1 VGPVLQYQL
10 QSLTPEDRASWD
22 ARIEKFESVQLFHRQ
37 AWLDYLAESRGVSI
51 QQYAIREAG
60 RTVGYF
66 SGGIL
71 RKGPFRILGSPLK
84 GWGTNHMGPV
94 VNRDFNGQAFLEVI
108 DELARAENIAVVELA
123 NPALASEAMIR
134 LGYGLIN
141 QPTYVVELAGLDEA
155 AVLARIDKKDLST
168 MRKGRRMGLTVVST
182 DDVSIVDEYYDQWMA
197 TMTRKGLFPPYGRQV
212 ARMLFEHLQPK
223 GMLLALRV
231 LSPTGETIAT
241 GLFPHDDKTIY
252 FWAGASRRGARLY
265 SPNDLMQWTVIEW
278 ALENR
283 LSAYDMNGDG
293 MFKKKFGGVFQQ
305 QQRWRKFYSARARL
319 ALAGYA
325 RYHAAR
331 MKISASWAR
340 YRSKSNDQL
349 H

>member
-1 VGPVLQYQL
+1 VKPVLQYQL
-10 QSLTPEDRASWD
+10 QSLTPEDRAHWD
-22 ARIEKFESVQLFHRQ
+22 ARIEKFESVHLFHRQ
-37 AWLDYLAESRGVSI
+37 AWLDYLAESRGVCI
-51 QQYAIREAG
+51 RQYAIREAG
-60 RTVGYF
+60 RAVGYF
-66 SGGIL
+66 CGGVL

-94 VNRDFNGQAFLEVI
+94 VNRDFNCTAFLEAI
-108 DELARAENIAVVELA
+108 DELAKAERIDVVELA
-123 NPALASEAMIR
+123 NPILASEAMVR
-134 LGYGLIN
+134 LGYSLIN
-141 QPTYVVELAGLDEA
+141 QPTYVVELAGLEKA
-155 AVLARIDKKDLST
+155 AVLKRIDRKDLST
-168 MRKGRRMGLTVVST
+168 MRKGRRMGLTVVAT

-212 ARMLFEHLQPK
+212 ARILFEHLQPK

-231 LSPTGETIAT
+231 LSPTGETVAT
-241 GLFPHDDKTIY
+241 GLFPHDGQTIY
-252 FWAGASRRGARLY
+252 FWAGASRRDVRHY

-325 RYHAAR
+325 RYHSAR
-331 MKISASWAR
+331 MRILASWTR
-340 YRSKSNDQL
+340 YRSNSNDRL